1 MSNMSLAYSNKYLSK
16 AEREPSDQEILD
28 LEKLGRELQFYEPRR
43 KRALARRRD
52 AELGVFV
59 VFPTQGAGP

>member
-1 MSNMSLAYSNKYLSK
+1 MATLAESFNKYLSK

-28 LEKLGRELQFYEPRR
+28 LEKLERELRLQEQRH
-43 KRALARRRD
+43 KRARARRRD
-52 AELGVFV
+52 AEMGVFV